1 MTFTKIDGHPDLVRN
16 ERTNS
21 IINTNEGEYSK
32 YLYASKN
39 KLQEKT
45 RVENVERELDIIR
58 NEISEVKHLIQKLL
72 NSCSHN

>member
-21 IINTNEGEYSK
+21 IINTNENEYSK
-32 YLYASKN
+32 YLFTSKN

-45 RVENVERELDIIR
+45 RVENVERELDIIK
-58 NEISEVKHLIQKLL
+58 NEINEVKHLLQKLL